1 MITTFNTMPPP
12 VSRRLRRPSIIV
24 ALLVVIALT
33 FSGCGMAVKIG
44 YGQGSPIAFRWLDSY
59 VDFNDAQSPRVRAA
73 LDDWFAWHRRSQLAD
88 YADLL
93 ARARAELAAPVTP
106 ERMCVWARDIRARID
121 TGFERAAPVLAEVLP
136 TLTLQQISN
145 IEKKFAEKNDEY
157 RDDFLAREP
166 AKRRKAAIRREVERA
181 EMFYGSLDDAQRAY
195 VAHAVARSPFDG
207 ELAYSERLRRQ
218 QDVLAMMRRLA
229 ANGAPPAE
237 ADAEIRAYL
246 QRLDRSPRE
255 HYRRYT
261 ETLIQY
267 NCSFAA
273 SLHNLTTAEQR
284 RNAAQK
290 LKDYE
295 DELRSLAA
303 DAST

>member
-1 MITTFNTMPPP
+1 
-12 VSRRLRRPSIIV
+12 
-24 ALLVVIALT
+24 
-33 FSGCGMAVKIG
+33 MAVKIG

-59 VDFNDAQSPRVRAA
+59 VDFNDAQSLRVRTA
-73 LDDWFAWHRRSQLAD
+73 LDDWFAWHRRTQLVD

-93 ARARAELAAPVTP
+93 ARAQAELAAPATP
-106 ERMCVWARDIRARID
+106 ERMCAWARDIRARID

-136 TLTLQQISN
+136 TLTPQQISN
-145 IEKKFAEKNDEY
+145 IEKKYAEKNDEY

-181 EMFYGSLDDAQRAY
+181 EMFYGSLDDAQRTY

-229 ANGAPPAE
+229 ANRAAPAE
-237 ADAEIRAYL
+237 ADAEIRAYV
-246 QRLDRSPRE
+246 QRLDHSPRE

-261 ETLIQY
+261 ETLIEY
-267 NCSFAA
+267 NCRFAA
-273 SLHNLTTAEQR
+273 GLHNLTTAEQR
-284 RNAAQK
+284 RKAAQK

-295 DELRSLAA
+295 EELRSLAA